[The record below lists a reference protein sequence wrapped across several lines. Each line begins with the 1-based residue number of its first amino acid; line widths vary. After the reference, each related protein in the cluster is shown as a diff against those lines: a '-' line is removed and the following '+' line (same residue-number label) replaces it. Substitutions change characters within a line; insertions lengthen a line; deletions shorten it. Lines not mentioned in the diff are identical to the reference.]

1 MLPKGSGR
9 YLCNKS
15 IRCGIVRITAYVEE
29 SSVIV
34 VLGADVRMTGVE
46 KGLGGKEVEVKSV
59 AN

>member
-15 IRCGIVRITAYVEE
+15 IRCGITAYVEE
-29 SSVIV
+29 SSFIV
-34 VLGADVRMTGVE
+34 VLGADVRMIRAE